1 MPVKVGINGFGR
13 IGRQVTKAM
22 LERHPDELQIVGVN
36 DLFDTKTNA
45 HLFKYDTNYGNFPG
59 TVEAHEDKLVING
72 NEISV
77 SAERDPAAVPWGKW
91 GADIVIESTGLFT
104 DANKAKAHLDGGA
117 KKVIISAPARNED
130 ITIVL
135 GVNEKMYDDSKH
147 TVISNASCTT
157 NGLAPVAK
165 VLFDS
170 FGLEKGIL
178 TTAHAYTNSQRL
190 LDVAAPDLRDARAAA
205 MNIVPAE
212 TGAARA
218 VGLVIPE
225 LQGKFGGMALRVPV
239 STVSIIDF
247 TALLGRDVSKE
258 EINDKMREA
267 AEGPMKGIL
276 SYCEEPLVS
285 SDLKGNSH
293 SSIFSSLDTLVVGGN
308 MVKVLS
314 WYDNEWG
321 YSCRLADATAYVA
334 ERLGVAAGAR

>member
-77 SAERDPAAVPWGKW
+77 SAERDPAAVPWKQW
-91 GADIVIESTGLFT
+91 GAEIVIESTGFFT
-104 DANKAKAHLDGGA
+104 NAEKARAHVDAGA
-117 KKVIISAPARNED
+117 KKVIISAPATNED
-130 ITIVL
+130 LTIVL
-135 GVNEKMYDDSKH
+135 GVNEGMYDDNKH

-165 VLFDS
+165 VLNDKW
-170 FGLEKGIL
+170 GIQKGIL

-190 LDVAAPDLRDARAAA
+190 LDVATPDLRDARAAA
-205 MNIVPAE
+205 MNIVPSP

-225 LQGKFGGMALRVPV
+225 LVGRFGGMALRVPV

-247 TALLGRDVSKE
+247 TAVLEKDVTKE
-258 EINDKMREA
+258 EINAAMREA
-267 AEGPMKGIL
+267 AEGPLKGIL
-276 SYCEEPLVS
+276 EYTEEPLVS
-285 SDLKGNSH
+285 SDLKGNTH
-293 SSIFSSLDTLVVGGN
+293 SSIFSAIDTLVIGS

-334 ERLGVAAGAR
+334 SRLGVAAGAR

>member
-1 MPVKVGINGFGR
+1 
-13 IGRQVTKAM
+13 
-22 LERHPDELQIVGVN
+22 
-36 DLFDTKTNA
+36 
-45 HLFKYDTNYGNFPG
+45 
-59 TVEAHEDKLVING
+59 
-72 NEISV
+72 
-77 SAERDPAAVPWGKW
+77 
-91 GADIVIESTGLFT
+91 
-104 DANKAKAHLDGGA
+104 
-117 KKVIISAPARNED
+117 
-130 ITIVL
+130 
-135 GVNEKMYDDSKH
+135 
-147 TVISNASCTT
+147 
-157 NGLAPVAK
+157 
-165 VLFDS
+165 
-170 FGLEKGIL
+170 
-178 TTAHAYTNSQRL
+178 
-190 LDVAAPDLRDARAAA
+190 VAAPDLRDARAAA